1 MPSPLRFRNRIPLL
15 VPRVHSRISVLLP
28 VKERSLFNLRT
39 LAMNRTALS
48 WRNIISS
55 ERGLFKNSSSFFPL
69 FPLFLKVSMVSNKTL
84 GIDKGLQDNVLV
96 ESLYYSL
103 WRMLALKSLT
113 TVRILHRFLYCVSS
127 ISAALSYPVAFLA
140 NKRLLSGEERWL
152 LSRTAAGKAPKITT
166 TLTESGKELLWH
178 YNILLAFCFLPCSI
192 DLSFPFYLWDFSPL
206 QVVISSMMKNMYR

>member
-39 LAMNRTALS
+39 LAMDRTALS

-69 FPLFLKVSMVSNKTL
+69 FLKVSMVSNTTL
-84 GIDKGLQDNVLV
+84 GIDKGLQGNLLV

-113 TVRILHRFLYCVSS
+113 TVRILQARFPLLCRIRSRSS
-127 ISAALSYPVAFLA
+127 LTRDCFRGRSA
-140 NKRLLSGEERWL
+140 G
-152 LSRTAAGKAPKITT
+152 
-166 TLTESGKELLWH
+166 
-178 YNILLAFCFLPCSI
+178 
-192 DLSFPFYLWDFSPL
+192 SFPAQRLVKP
-206 QVVISSMMKNMYR
+206 RR